1 MNIDLIRV
9 KVLAGEWDLSH
20 HAHKERQAEKITLDE
35 IKHALLKGDI
45 IERYSKDPRGSSCLL
60 CTETVH
66 VVCGMRESKLLVVT
80 NYRPQPPVWKD
91 YKTRT
96 KELKSRG

>member
-1 MNIDLIRV
+1 MLVSGICPTMRIKND
-9 KVLAGEWDLSH
+9 KP
-20 HAHKERQAEKITLDE
+20 KKITLDE
-35 IKHALLKGDI
+35 IKHALLEGDI
-45 IERYSKDPRGSSCLL
+45 IEQYPNDSRGPSCLL
-60 CTETVH
+60 CTEAIH
-66 VVCGMRESKLLVVT
+66 IVCGTRENRLLVVT